1 MAYLRH
7 LFNGETVT
15 LYELG
20 EAIKIGRHADSDIR
34 IEDLTVSA
42 THCRLAAQAGGWWL
56 EDMQSTNGTLMNGER
71 VTRVQLAPN
80 DVFNVGTHAFEF
92 LPQLPTEFDKTLSV
106 KKSWIPGI
114 YYTE

>member
-20 EAIKIGRHADSDIR
+20 EAIQIGRHADSNIR
-34 IEDLTVSA
+34 IEDPTVSA
-42 THCRLAAQAGGWWL
+42 THCRLEAQGGVWWL
-56 EDMQSTNGTLMNGER
+56 EDAQSTNGTLMNGER
-71 VTRVQLAPN
+71 VTRVELQPSA
-80 DVFNVGTHAFEF
+80 VFNVGTHAFEF
-92 LPQLPTEFDKTLSV
+92 LPQLPTEFDRTLKI